1 MNLLSIENLSKSYGE
16 KILFKNISFGLSKGD
31 KFGLIAN
38 NGVGKSTL
46 LKILCGSDYSDS
58 GSFTYRNGCRISYLE
73 QNPNFDK
80 YSSIRELISDENH
93 HIIQLK
99 LSYQKAIS
107 PNKNDNSNKSLQN
120 IDDLTLEMD
129 RLYAWD
135 YEDRYIAMLERFNF
149 KDLEKDITKLS
160 GGQKKRLSLVSILME
175 DSDIIFLDE
184 PTNHLDVS
192 MIEWL
197 EKFLQKQDITL
208 LMITHDRYFLER
220 VTNHIIEL
228 DANNIYHHNGNYK
241 YFLEKRLERKNNLHT
256 EVDKAKKL
264 MKKELEWL
272 RRSPKARTTKS
283 KSRIDSFYKIQS
295 KAKIK
300 TTSKELNID
309 IKMNRIGGKVLE
321 LINISKTYDNVKIID
336 KFNYVF
342 KKGERIGVIGG
353 NGVGKSTFLNI
364 LTQSESIDNGKVI
377 IGETIKYGYFTQNGI
392 KFDENIR
399 VIECLK
405 NIADYIVMSDSKK
418 ISASQLLEHFMFDR
432 NLQNTRVKSL
442 SGGEKRRL
450 YLLTILMKNPNFL
463 ILDEPTNDL
472 DLITLS
478 KLEDFLID
486 YQGCIIIVSHDRYF
500 MDKLVDHLFVFEGN
514 GVINNIYS
522 SYSDYRKNLD
532 NKKSEFKKIQ
542 HSEKTTSK
550 IEKKNEKI
558 SYKIKFELEKLETEI
573 NKLEKQ
579 KKILESD
586 ICDTNIDHN
595 ELINKSNE
603 LGIIIKQLND
613 KEDRWILLND

>member
-80 YSSIRELISDENH
+80 YSSIRELISDKNH

-107 PNKNDNSNKSLQN
+107 LNKNDNSNKSLQN

-342 KKGERIGVIGG
+342 KKGERICVIGG

-364 LTQSESIDNGKVI
+364 LTQSESIDNGKVL

-532 NKKSEFKKIQ
+532 NKKSEFKKVQ

>member
-16 KILFKNISFGLSKGD
+16 KILFRNISFGLSKGD

-80 YSSIRELISDENH
+80 YSSIRELISDKNH

-107 PNKNDNSNKSLQN
+107 LNKNDNSNKSLQN

>member
-16 KILFKNISFGLSKGD
+16 KILFRNISFGLSKGD

>member
-80 YSSIRELISDENH
+80 YSSIRELISDKNH

-107 PNKNDNSNKSLQN
+107 LNKNENSNKSLQN

-532 NKKSEFKKIQ
+532 NKKSEFKKVQ

-550 IEKKNEKI
+550 IEKKNEKT

>member
-16 KILFKNISFGLSKGD
+16 KILFRNISFGLSKGD

-107 PNKNDNSNKSLQN
+107 LNKNDNSNKSLQN

-283 KSRIDSFYKIQS
+283 KSRIDSFYKIQT

>member
-80 YSSIRELISDENH
+80 YSSIRELISDKNH

-107 PNKNDNSNKSLQN
+107 LNKNDNSNKSLQN

-532 NKKSEFKKIQ
+532 NKKSEFKKVQ

-603 LGIIIKQLND
+603 LGIIIKQLNN

>member
-16 KILFKNISFGLSKGD
+16 KILFRNISFGLSKGD

-283 KSRIDSFYKIQS
+283 KSRIDSFYKIQT

>member
-80 YSSIRELISDENH
+80 YSSIRELISDKNH

-107 PNKNDNSNKSLQN
+107 LNKNDNSNKSLQN

-542 HSEKTTSK
+542 HSEKTISR

>member
-80 YSSIRELISDENH
+80 YSSIRELISDKNH

-107 PNKNDNSNKSLQN
+107 LNKNENSNKSLQN

>member
-80 YSSIRELISDENH
+80 YSSIRELISDKNH

-107 PNKNDNSNKSLQN
+107 LNKNDNSNKSLQN

>member
-16 KILFKNISFGLSKGD
+16 KILFRNISFGLSKGD

-80 YSSIRELISDENH
+80 YSSIRELISDKNH

-107 PNKNDNSNKSLQN
+107 LNKNDNSNKSLQN

-478 KLEDFLID
+478 KIEDFLID

-532 NKKSEFKKIQ
+532 NKKSEFKKVQ

>member
-80 YSSIRELISDENH
+80 YSSIRELISDKNH

-107 PNKNDNSNKSLQN
+107 LNKNDNSNKSLQN

-532 NKKSEFKKIQ
+532 NKKSEFKKVQ

-558 SYKIKFELEKLETEI
+558 SYRIKFELEKLETEI

>member
-80 YSSIRELISDENH
+80 YSSIRELISDKNH

-107 PNKNDNSNKSLQN
+107 LNKNDNSNKSLQN

-300 TTSKELNID
+300 TTYKELNID

>member
-1 MNLLSIENLSKSYGE
+1 M
-16 KILFKNISFGLSKGD
+16 
-31 KFGLIAN
+31 
-38 NGVGKSTL
+38 GKSTL

-80 YSSIRELISDENH
+80 YSSIRELISDKNH

-107 PNKNDNSNKSLQN
+107 LNKNDNSNKSLQN

>member
-107 PNKNDNSNKSLQN
+107 LNKNDNSNKSLQN

-532 NKKSEFKKIQ
+532 NKKSEFKKVQ

>member
-80 YSSIRELISDENH
+80 YSSIRELISDKNH

-107 PNKNDNSNKSLQN
+107 LNKNDNSNKSLQN

-532 NKKSEFKKIQ
+532 NKKSEFKKVQ

>member
-80 YSSIRELISDENH
+80 YSSIRELISDKNH

-107 PNKNDNSNKSLQN
+107 LNKNDNSNKSLQN

-573 NKLEKQ
+573 NNLEKQ

>member
-80 YSSIRELISDENH
+80 YSSIRELISDKNH

-99 LSYQKAIS
+99 LRYQKAIS
-107 PNKNDNSNKSLQN
+107 LNKNDNSNKSLQN

-532 NKKSEFKKIQ
+532 NKKSEFKKVQ

>member
-107 PNKNDNSNKSLQN
+107 LNKNDNSNKSLQN

-295 KAKIK
+295 KAKIE

>member
-80 YSSIRELISDENH
+80 YSSIRELISDKNH

-107 PNKNDNSNKSLQN
+107 LNKNDNSNKSLQN

-432 NLQNTRVKSL
+432 NLQNIRVKSL